1 MPTYYVN
8 EAVFTLPERGFVDR
22 TIHRLESPLSGD
34 DPLGLAVRRLP
45 LADDK
50 SLREL
55 VDGDVAANKAK
66 LDGFTILDEAEVAVA
81 DAPAIVL
88 RARWR
93 VGDMMHYLRQAH
105 VAFDRTWILFAVTG
119 PYAERAACDETLDR
133 IVYSLEWRSG

>member
-22 TIHRLESPLSGD
+22 TIHRLESPLSGEGS
-34 DPLGLAVRRLP
+34 LGVAIRRLP
-45 LADDK
+45 MQPGK

-66 LDGFTILDEAEVAVA
+66 LHGFAILEEAEVALA

-93 VGDMMHYLRQAH
+93 DGEEAHYLLQAH
-105 VAFDRTWILFAVTG
+105 VAFEETWILIAVTG
-119 PYAERAACDETLDR
+119 PYAERAACDETFNR
-133 IVYSLEWRSG
+133 IVYSLEWRSR